1 MGAFTS
7 TSTVIYYLPFTS
19 FKLFKRFRRFLANP
33 LPQYGQVFQ
42 MNPLGTVGLGT
53 NLPQRSDRFFPE
65 ISVSPI
71 CHVTGYSTILD
82 CSIKQNNM
90 KFVIN
95 FNLSLP
101 LQFT

>member
-19 FKLFKRFRRFLANP
+19 FKLFKRLRFLANSP
-33 LPQYGQVFQ
+33 PRYGQVLQ
-42 MNPLGTVGLGT
+42 MNPLGTVRLGT
-53 NLPQRSDRFFPE
+53 NLPQRSNNFFPE

-82 CSIKQNNM
+82 CSIEQNNM